1 MKVLCL
7 QIPLFICLLAGCT
20 TYVGLHQP
28 EKLMVPQGQANL
40 ETIQVAIREGVSK
53 QGWKVVDEGPNY
65 LIVSSEPYWRSRY
78 PVIQISYSQ
87 YSVEFA
93 YVSSRNLRYTYI
105 TEGKQLVRRD
115 YNKMVNGL
123 VQSIRYQMDQTNR
136 RRL

>member
-7 QIPLFICLLAGCT
+7 QIPLLICLLAGCT

-28 EKLMVPQGQANL
+28 EKLMVPQDQANL

-65 LIVSSEPYWRSRY
+65 LIVSSEPYWRARY

-123 VQSIRYQMDQTNR
+123 VQSIRYQMDQTHR

>member
-7 QIPLFICLLAGCT
+7 QILLIICLLGGCT

-40 ETIQVAIREGVSK
+40 ETIQAAIREGVSK

-65 LIVSSEPYWRSRY
+65 LIVSSEPYWRARY
-78 PVIQISYSQ
+78 PVIQVSYSQ

-123 VQSIRYQMDQTNR
+123 VQSIRYQMDQTPR

>member
-7 QIPLFICLLAGCT
+7 QIPLIIFLLGGCT

-28 EKLMVPQGQANL
+28 EKLMVPQGQTNL

-65 LIVSSEPYWRSRY
+65 LIVSSEPYWRALF

-123 VQSIRYQMDQTNR
+123 VQSIRYQMDQTPR

>member
-7 QIPLFICLLAGCT
+7 QILLIMCMLGGCT

-40 ETIQVAIREGVSK
+40 ETIQAAIREGVSK

-65 LIVSSEPYWRSRY
+65 LIVSSEPYWRARY

-123 VQSIRYQMDQTNR
+123 VQSIRYRMDQTHR